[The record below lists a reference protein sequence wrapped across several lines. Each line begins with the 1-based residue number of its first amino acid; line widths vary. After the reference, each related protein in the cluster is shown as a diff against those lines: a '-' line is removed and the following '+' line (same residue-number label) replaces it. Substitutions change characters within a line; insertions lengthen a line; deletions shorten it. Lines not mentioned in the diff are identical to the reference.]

1 MDFAALLNNT
11 VTFLTTM
18 GIKIVTALLILLIS
32 FKVINALLKRFDR
45 ALENRN
51 KPIDKTLRRTL
62 VYAIKLVLKTLV
74 VIALVGYLG
83 IDTSGAAALIASL
96 GVGLGLA
103 VNGALSNLAGGVI
116 ILINRP
122 FRVDDYI
129 EAADYSGTVE
139 DIHIISTRLRTP
151 DNKVVYI
158 PNGVLSSGTIVN
170 YSEKGTRRL
179 DLSFSISYKDDF
191 EKAKKIILGVVES
204 HELVMSSEEPF
215 VRLSSHGE
223 SGMNITCR
231 VWTKT
236 QDYWT
241 VNFDVIESVK
251 KEFDKNGITIPYNQL
266 DVHIKSD
273 VQNVNNR

>member
-273 VQNVNNR
+273 AQNVNNR